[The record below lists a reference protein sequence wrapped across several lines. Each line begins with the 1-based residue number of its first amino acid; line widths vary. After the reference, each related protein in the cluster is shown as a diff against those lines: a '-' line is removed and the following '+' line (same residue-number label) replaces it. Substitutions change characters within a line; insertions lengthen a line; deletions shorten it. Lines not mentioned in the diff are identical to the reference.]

1 MYLPRIICS
10 LISAAM
16 YRKNQMKPEGSVVTN
31 SVVER
36 NILGSDLQLIIIR
49 KFLLAA
55 VDDFCAAMCQL
66 ITTLIL

>member
-1 MYLPRIICS
+1 
-10 LISAAM
+10 
-16 YRKNQMKPEGSVVTN
+16 MKPEGSVVTN

-55 VDDFCAAMCQL
+55 VDDFCAAMC
-66 ITTLIL
+66 